1 MSLFLII
8 PFLNMSCFSFRE
20 KKRTES
26 ILDCLEPVKL
36 TEIITTGEWIFNIC
50 LYTKYNLI
58 IYNMI

>member
-20 KKRTES
+20 KRIES
-26 ILDCLEPVKL
+26 ILDCLEPGKR

-50 LYTKYNLI
+50 LYTKYIFNHR
-58 IYNMI
+58 